1 MQVKTLSGAARH
13 RLLAGILA
21 AAIVPAAHA
30 AAPAPATGSL
40 TVAFGAESTTLDP
53 VKISAGV
60 DHYFVGQI
68 FEMLVR
74 RNAALKDE
82 NWLAQSWKLETG
94 KDGKPVLDVQLRKGV
109 RFHNGDPLTSE
120 DLEFSWQRQRDPKSS
135 FFSHYVSSVERFEI
149 VDAHRFKLH
158 FKEPDAQFLV
168 GNMQLW
174 AMPKKYIQ
182 KVGEEEFARK
192 PVGTGPWKFVSRTV
206 KDELKLEAFDGY
218 WNQEKRPGIKELTI
232 KVIPEDL
239 TRVAAFKTG
248 KVDFIDNVPPSMVE
262 EFRKM
267 PGVKTVTL
275 VSGNN
280 LFLNFN
286 TQMPKSPFNDVRV
299 RQAAAHAIDVDAIIK
314 RVLFGQ
320 GERYAQV
327 GKGSNGYDPALK
339 PYAFDPKRAR
349 ELLRQAGYPNGFDTP
364 CYNLTTPREPGVKE
378 VGEAMY
384 AYLSAAGI
392 RCQVRNLE
400 YGAWI
405 SLGKRGRSGPPE
417 MDGVLSWMW
426 SQGLPGDPG
435 LAWSGHLHSYQ
446 PGGGWG
452 TYSYTSDPEVDAL
465 LEKQRQA
472 MDPAARSALLQ
483 QIARLK
489 HERVL
494 GGLPTYRPLVTFA
507 WRDNKINY
515 VPWPIRDYWRSFQEV
530 SWKPQH

>member
-1 MQVKTLSGAARH
+1 MQVKKLSGPARQ
-13 RLLAGILA
+13 RLLAGIVA

-30 AAPAPATGSL
+30 GAPVPATGSL

-82 NWLAQSWKLETG
+82 NWLAQSWKLDTG

-120 DLEFSWQRQRDPKSS
+120 DMEFSWQRQRDPKGS

-149 VDAHRFKLH
+149 VDAHRFRLH
-158 FKEPDAQFLV
+158 FKEPDAQFIV

-218 WNQEKRPGIKELTI
+218 WNKDKRPGIKELTI

-327 GKGSNGYDPALK
+327 GKGSNGYDAALK
-339 PYAFDPKRAR
+339 PYAFDQKRAR

-384 AYLSAAGI
+384 AYLSAVGI

-446 PGGGWG
+446 AGGGWG
-452 TYSYTSDPEVDAL
+452 TYSYTTDPEVDAL
-465 LEKQRQA
+465 LEKQRQT
-472 MDPAARSALLQ
+472 MDPAARTALLQ

-489 HERVL
+489 QERVL

-507 WRDNKINY
+507 WRDNKIDY

-530 SWKPQH
+530 SWKP

>member
-1 MQVKTLSGAARH
+1 MQQHPASARSKLTITIGA
-13 RLLAGILA
+13 LALGALTA
-21 AAIVPAAHA
+21 LGGTAQA
-30 AAPAPATGSL
+30 APATGSL

-53 VKISAGV
+53 VRISAGV

-74 RNAALKDE
+74 RNASLQDE
-82 NWLAQSWKLETG
+82 NWLAESWKLETG
-94 KDGKPVLDVQLRKGV
+94 KDGKPVLDVRLRKGV
-109 RFHNGDPLTSE
+109 KFHNGDPLTAE
-120 DLEFSWQRQRDPKSS
+120 DMEFSWQRQRDPKGS

-168 GNMQLW
+168 GNLQLW

-206 KDELKLEAFDGY
+206 KDELKLEAFEDY
-218 WNQEKRPGIKELTI
+218 WNKNKRPGVKTLTI

-248 KVDFIDNVPPSMVE
+248 KVDWIDNVPPSMIE

-267 PGVKTVTL
+267 PGVKTATL

-339 PYAFDPKRAR
+339 PYAYDPKRAR
-349 ELLRQAGYPNGFDTP
+349 ELLKQAGYPNGFDTP

-384 AYLSAAGI
+384 AYLSSVGI

-446 PGGGWG
+446 PGGWG
-452 TYSYTSDPEVDAL
+452 TYSYTNDAEVDAL
-465 LEKQRQA
+465 IEKQRQT
-472 MDPAARSALLQ
+472 MDPAARTELLK

-507 WRDNKINY
+507 WREDKVHY
-515 VPWPIRDYWRSFQEV
+515 VPWPIRDYWRAFQEV
-530 SWKPQH
+530 SLKQAQ

>member
-1 MQVKTLSGAARH
+1 MRQSLPRGAACA
-13 RLLAGILA
+13 LAFATVL
-21 AAIVPAAHA
+21 PLAAHA
-30 AAPAPATGSL
+30 QTPRPATGSL

-68 FEMLVR
+68 FEMLLR
-74 RNAALKDE
+74 RDADLKVQ
-82 NWLAQSWKLETG
+82 NWLAEKWTLGTA
-94 KDGKPVLDVQLRKGV
+94 KDGRPVLDVWLRKGV
-109 RFHNGDPLTSE
+109 KFHNGDPLTSE
-120 DLEFSWQRQRDPKSS
+120 DMEFSWQRQRDPKSS
-135 FFSHYVSSVERFEI
+135 FFSHYVSSVEKFEI
-149 VDAHRFKLH
+149 VDPLH
-158 FKEPDAQFLV
+158 FRLYFKEPDAQFVV
-168 GNMQLW
+168 GDMQLW
-174 AMPKKYIQ
+174 AMPKKYFE
-182 KVGEEEFARK
+182 KVGEAEFARH

-218 WNQEKRPGIKELTI
+218 WNKDHRPAVKELTI

-248 KVDFIDNVPPSMVE
+248 KVDWIDNVPPSMVD

-267 PGVKTVTL
+267 PGVKTATL

-280 LFLNFN
+280 LFLTFD
-286 TQMPKSPFNDVRV
+286 TQQPKSPFNDVRV

-327 GKGSNGYDPALK
+327 GKGSTGFDPGLK
-339 PYAFDPKRAR
+339 PYSYDPKLSR
-349 ELLRQAGYPNGFDTP
+349 ELLKQAGYPNGFDTP

-384 AYLSAAGI
+384 AYLSSVGI

-405 SLGKRGRSGPPE
+405 SLGKRGRTGPPV

-446 PGGGWG
+446 PNGGWG
-452 TYSYTSDPEVDAL
+452 TYSYSSDPEIDGL
-465 LEKQRQA
+465 LEKQRMT
-472 MDPAARSALLQ
+472 MDPAARADLLK
-483 QIARLK
+483 QIARIK
-489 HERVL
+489 QEKVL

-507 WRDNKINY
+507 WREDKVRY
-515 VPWPIRDYWRSFQEV
+515 TPWPIRDYWRSFQEV
-530 SWKPQH
+530 SWAKQP